1 MEAKLRGH
9 AHKYGK
15 NVDTDVIIPGKYCNI
30 IDPAELG
37 KHALEGLDPE
47 YTARMK
53 AGDIIV
59 ADTNFGC
66 GSSREVAPIA
76 IKGSGTSAVIA
87 KSFARIFYRNAL
99 NIGLPIFESAEAVDG
114 IETGDEIEL
123 EPATGVIRNLTK
135 GTQYQS
141 SGVPAVHAPAHR
153 RRRPSPVR
161 RTPLSRSYF
170 VILIAARSGEENER
184 RMRGGVL
191 SLSKDMRIASVAD
204 MRSPFDYA
212 APPLLRVTIYAS
224 SS

>member
-1 MEAKLRGH
+1 MEAQLRGH

-30 IDPAELG
+30 IDPVELG

-47 YTARMK
+47 YTGRMK

-59 ADTNFGC
+59 AGTNFGC

-114 IETGDEIEL
+114 IESGDEIEL
-123 EPATGVIRNLTK
+123 EPESGIIRNLSK
-135 GTQYQS
+135 GQTYRS
-141 SGVPAVHAPAHR
+141 AEFPPFMRSLIDAGGLVPYV
-153 RRRPSPVR
+153 
-161 RTPLSRSYF
+161 
-170 VILIAARSGEENER
+170 ER
-184 RMRGGVL
+184 RLAEKRL
-191 SLSKDMRIASVAD
+191 AEN
-204 MRSPFDYA
+204 
-212 APPLLRVTIYAS
+212 AP
-224 SS
+224 

>member
-1 MEAKLRGH
+1 VEEKLRGH

-47 YTARMK
+47 YTTKMK

-99 NIGLPIFESAEAVDG
+99 NIGLPIFESEQAVDG
-114 IETGDEIEL
+114 IADGDEIEV
-123 EPATGVIRNLTK
+123 EPATGVIHNHTK
-135 GTQYQS
+135 GEKYQAAQFPPFMQS
-141 SGVPAVHAPAHR
+141 LIDAGGLVPYV
-153 RRRPSPVR
+153 
-161 RTPLSRSYF
+161 
-170 VILIAARSGEENER
+170 ER
-184 RMRGGVL
+184 RL
-191 SLSKDMRIASVAD
+191 AEAK
-204 MRSPFDYA
+204 
-212 APPLLRVTIYAS
+212 
-224 SS
+224 

>member
-1 MEAKLRGH
+1 MEATLRGR

-30 IDPAELG
+30 IDQTELG

-47 YTARMK
+47 YTTRMK

-99 NIGLPIFESAEAVDG
+99 NIGLPIFESPEAVDG
-114 IETGDEIEL
+114 IESGDEIEV
-123 EPATGVIRNLTK
+123 EPASGTIRNITK
-135 GTQYQS
+135 GTSYRAAAFPPFMQS
-141 SGVPAVHAPAHR
+141 LIEAGGLQPYVEKRLAERQKTPA
-153 RRRPSPVR
+153 
-161 RTPLSRSYF
+161 
-170 VILIAARSGEENER
+170 
-184 RMRGGVL
+184 
-191 SLSKDMRIASVAD
+191 
-204 MRSPFDYA
+204 
-212 APPLLRVTIYAS
+212 
-224 SS
+224 

>member
-1 MEAKLRGH
+1 MLKGRT
-9 AHKYGK
+9 HKYGK

-37 KHALEGLDPE
+37 KHALEGLDPN
-47 YTARMK
+47 YTAKMK

-114 IETGDEIEL
+114 IDDGDDVEL
-123 EPATGVIRNLTK
+123 FPETGVIRNITK
-135 GTQYQS
+135 GTEYKAAEFPPFMRELIEA
-141 SGVPAVHAPAHR
+141 GGLVPYV
-153 RRRPSPVR
+153 
-161 RTPLSRSYF
+161 
-170 VILIAARSGEENER
+170 ER
-184 RMRGGVL
+184 RL
-191 SLSKDMRIASVAD
+191 
-204 MRSPFDYA
+204 A
-212 APPLLRVTIYAS
+212 AKV
-224 SS
+224 

>member
-1 MEAKLRGH
+1 MRGH

-30 IDPAELG
+30 VDPAELG

-99 NIGLPIFESAEAVDG
+99 NIGLPIFESPEAVDA
-114 IETGDEIEL
+114 IASGDEIEIDA
-123 EPATGVIRNLTK
+123 PSGTIHNITK
-135 GTQYQS
+135 DESYKAAAFPPFMQS
-141 SGVPAVHAPAHR
+141 
-153 RRRPSPVR
+153 
-161 RTPLSRSYF
+161 
-170 VILIAARSGEENER
+170 LIEAGGLQPYVER
-184 RMRGGVL
+184 RLAEQARD
-191 SLSKDMRIASVAD
+191 KR
-204 MRSPFDYA
+204 
-212 APPLLRVTIYAS
+212 
-224 SS
+224 

>member
-1 MEAKLRGH
+1 MEERLRGN

-30 IDPAELG
+30 IDPVELG

-47 YTARMK
+47 YTSKMK

-99 NIGLPIFESAEAVDG
+99 NIGLPIFESEAAVDG
-114 IETGDEIEL
+114 IANGDEIEVR
-123 EPATGVIRNLTK
+123 PATGTIVNHTK
-135 GTQYQS
+135 SEQYQ
-141 SGVPAVHAPAHR
+141 
-153 RRRPSPVR
+153 
-161 RTPLSRSYF
+161 
-170 VILIAARSGEENER
+170 AAEFPPF
-184 RMRGGVL
+184 
-191 SLSKDMRIASVAD
+191 
-204 MRSPFDYA
+204 MRSLIDAGGLVPYVEKRLA
-212 APPLLRVTIYAS
+212 EAKA
-224 SS
+224 